1 MRRTKLVID
10 HELEGSVIGIVST
23 LKDYK
28 LAWNINQVFKID
40 LILQP
45 PLQIE
50 FVKRSDLAIA
60 NYLYQTEFQSF
71 RLVKNRG
78 SDNNSGYLIP
88 ELVNFDFFLMITG
101 EQEIL
106 SNEMALEK
114 LHAIKGI
121 EYFQLIEVERLKSK
135 DNFIF

>member
-78 SDNNSGYLIP
+78 SDLNSGYLIP
-88 ELVNFDFFLMITG
+88 ELINFDFFLMITG

-106 SNEMALEK
+106 PNEMALEK

-121 EYFQLIEVERLKSK
+121 EYFQLIDVDRLKSK

>member
-78 SDNNSGYLIP
+78 SDINSGYLIP

-106 SNEMALEK
+106 PNEMAMEK
-114 LHAIKGI
+114 LHTIKGI
-121 EYFQLIEVERLKSK
+121 EYFQLLDVDRLKSK